1 MSMLQEVLKH
11 CKYCVALILTEPTY
25 KDLLKMLE
33 KITDWSILA
42 AFLLDDD
49 GSKTES
55 IAKSNQYQ
63 VPDCRAAMIREY
75 LKSGN
80 VSWQNVLKALRAA
93 GYTNLA
99 NEIENLFK
107 FDP

>member
-1 MSMLQEVLKH
+1 M
-11 CKYCVALILTEPTY
+11 ALILTEPTY
-25 KDLLKMLE
+25 HNLLTMLG
-33 KITDWSILA
+33 KIADWSILA

-55 IAKSNQYQ
+55 IAKSNHYQ

-80 VSWQNVLKALRAA
+80 VSWQKVLEALRDA

-99 NEIENLFK
+99 NEVEESL
-107 FDP
+107 